1 MEEIK
6 DISVAKNK
14 ILAKELDNKPSGKL
28 IYSKNNNFKKLLV
41 LRSGFN
47 SIYEGDVILV
57 SNSQSLKEVIV
68 NEKNLIVVDSIDDLI
83 IKLGF
88 KSESG
93 EIINYVNIY

>member
-57 SNSQSLKEVIV
+57 SNSQSLKEVSV